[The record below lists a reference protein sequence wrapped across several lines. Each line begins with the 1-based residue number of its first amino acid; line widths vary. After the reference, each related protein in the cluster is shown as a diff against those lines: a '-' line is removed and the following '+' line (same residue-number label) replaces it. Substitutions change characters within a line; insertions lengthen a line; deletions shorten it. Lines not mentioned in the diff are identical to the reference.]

1 MKHYKKTGADIM
13 PLKQKTTIASAH
25 RRPSMKNLL
34 LLTIPAFVT
43 MILSQTVAAQTPT
56 YPQDSQVTSQVNI
69 EHLVSQLTLEEKASL
84 LSGRDDWSTQSIER
98 LDIPWIWL
106 ADGPHGLRRAPQTN
120 KPGYGDQLPAT
131 AYPTASALAATWD
144 LELIYQVGK
153 ALGEESQ
160 AQDVNVLLGP
170 GVNIK
175 RSVLGGRNFEF
186 FSEDPVLAGEI
197 GAAYINGVQSQ
208 GVGTSLKHYAAN
220 NVETKRMWM
229 NSDVDDRTL
238 HEIYLTPFE
247 IAVKKAQPWT
257 IMASYN
263 RIQGLYGT
271 QNPYLLTDVL
281 KKQWGY
287 QGIVISDWFAVV
299 DRVAAVKAGMHIE
312 MPGLNAVNDNLIIDA
327 VKSGELDEALV
338 DSLVTDI
345 LGIVFRAKALH
356 KPDVEL
362 DIEKHHEH
370 AREVAAEAITLLK
383 NQNDVLPVDAQKYSK
398 VAIIGEF
405 AVKPRFQGNG
415 SSEVKPTRL
424 DQFLELV
431 RQEHGEQVTFSY
443 AQGYQL
449 TDDDDF
455 SLIDEARQVAADA
468 DIALVFAG
476 LPLHYESEGIDR
488 THIDMPAS
496 HNRLISEIAGVQD
509 NTVVVLTNG
518 SAVTMPW
525 VDQVNGILET
535 WLAGQA
541 GAGGIADVIF
551 GKVNPSGKLA
561 ETFPVKLEDTPA
573 FFNFPGEQGEVLYG
587 EQIFVGYRYYDKK
600 KIEPLFPF
608 GHGLSY
614 TDFEYSAM
622 ELSAVDITD
631 KTGLE
636 VSLKVRNTGDVA
648 GKEIVQIYLT
658 DSQSSLQRPVRELK
672 KFKKIALQPGEEKTV
687 VFQLDGRDFSYYDAT
702 RKMWIAESGEFVVS
716 AASSSR
722 DIRLS
727 QAVNLQSRQ
736 QVPLAFDEYTFFKD
750 YWKNP
755 QTRELLKQMVP
766 GWIKGFT
773 PEGKTADDAVFND
786 FMVEHPLIKYPYIT
800 NGEIS
805 PAQITEL
812 VKKSQGMTYTP

>member
-1 MKHYKKTGADIM
+1 
-13 PLKQKTTIASAH
+13 
-25 RRPSMKNLL
+25 MKNLL
-34 LLTIPAFVT
+34 LLTALAFMT
-43 MILSQTVAAQTPT
+43 TTLSQTVTAQTPKD
-56 YPQDSQVTSQVNI
+56 PQDSQVNI
-69 EHLVSQLTLEEKASL
+69 KRLVSQLTLEEKASL

-98 LDIPWIWL
+98 LAIPWIWL
-106 ADGPHGLRRAPQTN
+106 SDGPHGLRRAPQTN

-131 AYPTASALAATWD
+131 AYPTASALAASWD
-144 LELIYQVGK
+144 LDLIYQVGQS
-153 ALGEESQ
+153 LGEESQ

-170 GVNIK
+170 GINIK

-186 FSEDPVLAGEI
+186 FSEDPVLSGEL

-220 NVETKRMWM
+220 NVETRRMYM
-229 NSDVDDRTL
+229 NSGMDDRTL

-247 IAVKKAQPWT
+247 IAVRKAQPWT

-263 RIQGLYGT
+263 RIQGVYGT
-271 QNPYLLTDVL
+271 QSPYLLTDVL

-299 DRVAAVKAGMHIE
+299 DPVAAVKAGMHIE
-312 MPGLNAVNDNLIIDA
+312 MPGLNTVNDNLIVDA
-327 VKSGELDEALV
+327 VKSGELDEALI
-338 DSLVTDI
+338 DRMVTDI
-345 LGIVFRAKALH
+345 LTIVFKAKSLE
-356 KPDVEL
+356 KQGVEL
-362 DIEKHHEH
+362 DVEKHHNH
-370 AREVAAEAITLLK
+370 ARRVAAESITLLK
-383 NQNDVLPVDAQKYSK
+383 NQNNVLPVNPQKYQE

-405 AVKPRFQGNG
+405 AVNPRFQGNG

-431 RQEHGEQVTFSY
+431 KREYGEQINFSY

-449 TDDDDF
+449 SNDNDF
-455 SLIDEARQVAADA
+455 SLIDEAKEVAVSA

-496 HNRLISEIAGVQD
+496 HNRLISEIAKVQK
-509 NTVVVLTNG
+509 NTVAVLTNG

-525 VDQVNGILET
+525 VNEVNGILET

-608 GHGLSY
+608 GFGLSY
-614 TDFEYSAM
+614 TDFEYS
-622 ELSAVDITD
+622 ELAFSATSITD
-631 KTGLE
+631 KTGLD
-636 VSLKVRNTGDVA
+636 VTVKITNSGDVA
-648 GKEIVQIYLT
+648 GKEVVQLYVT
-658 DSQSSLQRPVRELK
+658 DVHSSLQRPKKELK
-672 KFKKIALQPGEEKTV
+672 KFSKIALEPGQAKTV
-687 VFQLDGRDFSYYDAT
+687 TFQLDSRDFSYYDAI

-716 AASSSR
+716 AASSSL

-727 QAVNLQSRQ
+727 QSVMLQSTQ

-750 YWKNP
+750 YWNNR
-755 QTRELLKQMVP
+755 QTRELLKQLVP
-766 GWIKGFT
+766 NWIKGFT
-773 PEGKTADDAVFND
+773 PEGKSADDAEFQD
-786 FMVEHPLIKYPYIT
+786 FMVEHPFIKYPYIT

-805 PAQITEL
+805 PTQVKEL

>member
-1 MKHYKKTGADIM
+1 MKI
-13 PLKQKTTIASAH
+13 KQ
-25 RRPSMKNLL
+25 
-34 LLTIPAFVT
+34 
-43 MILSQTVAAQTPT
+43 
-56 YPQDSQVTSQVNI
+56 
-69 EHLVSQLTLEEKASL
+69 LVSQLTLEEKASL

-98 LDIPWIWL
+98 LNIPWIWL
-106 ADGPHGLRRAPQTN
+106 SDGPHGLRRAPQTN

-131 AYPTASALAATWD
+131 AFPTASALAATWD
-144 LELIYQVGK
+144 LDLIYQVGRSI
-153 ALGEESQ
+153 GEESQ

-186 FSEDPVLAGEI
+186 FSEDPVLSGEL
-197 GAAYINGVQSQ
+197 GAAFINGVQSQ

-220 NVETKRMWM
+220 NVETKRMYM
-229 NSDVDDRTL
+229 NSAVDDRTL

-247 IAVKKAQPWT
+247 IAVRKAQPWT

-263 RIQGLYGT
+263 RIQGVYGT

-287 QGIVISDWFAVV
+287 QGIVISDWFAIV

-327 VKSGELDEALV
+327 VKNGELDEALI
-338 DSLVTDI
+338 DSMVTEI
-345 LGIVFRAKALH
+345 LTIVFKAKSLE
-356 KPDVEL
+356 KKGVEL
-362 DIEKHHEH
+362 DVEKHHNH
-370 AREVAAEAITLLK
+370 ARRVAAEAITLLK
-383 NQNDVLPVDAQKYSK
+383 NKNNVLPVNPQKYQK

-405 AVKPRFQGNG
+405 AVNPRFQGNG

-431 RQEHGEQVTFSY
+431 KREYGDQLTFSY

-449 TDDDDF
+449 SDDNDF
-455 SLIDEARQVAADA
+455 SLIDEARTVAANA

-496 HNRLISEIAGVQD
+496 HNRLISEIAKVQK
-509 NTVVVLTNG
+509 NTVAVLTNG

-525 VDQVNGILET
+525 VKQVNGVLET

-561 ETFPVKLEDTPA
+561 ETFPAKLEDTPA

-608 GHGLSY
+608 GFGLSY
-614 TDFEYSAM
+614 TDFEYS
-622 ELSAVDITD
+622 ELVFSGANITD

-636 VSLKVRNTGDVA
+636 VSVKISNTGDVA
-648 GKEIVQIYLT
+648 GKEIVQLYLS
-658 DSQSSLQRPVRELK
+658 DIQSSLQRPEKELR
-672 KFKKIALQPGEEKTV
+672 KFKKIALEPGEEKTV
-687 VFQLDGRDFSYYDAT
+687 TFQLDGRDFSYYDAI

-727 QAVNLQSRQ
+727 QSVTLQSTQ
-736 QVPLAFDEYTFFKD
+736 QVPLAFDEYTFFTD
-750 YWKNP
+750 YWNNK
-755 QTRELLKQMVP
+755 QTRELLKQLVP
-766 GWIKGFT
+766 EWIKGFT
-773 PEGKTADDAVFND
+773 PEGKSADEAEFQG

-800 NGEIS
+800 NGEIT
-805 PAQITEL
+805 PAQVKEL
-812 VKKSQGMTYTP
+812 VRKTQGMTYTP